1 MDVLSVLRRAARNL
15 ISRSA
20 VMNNDI
26 LLVDDEPNVLA
37 AVKRALF
44 DESLEIV
51 TATSAEEALGIMSKH
66 DFKVVISDERM
77 TGMQGAEFLALVR
90 ERYPHTI
97 RIMLTGHATLEAAM
111 KAVNEGEI
119 YRFFSKPWNDNEL
132 LFAMRS
138 AIEKYDMEGENRR
151 LLATVKTQAREL
163 RTLEKY
169 YPGISEVERDQS
181 GSLVL
186 PELSE
191 SEMRD
196 LFTECEQRYGVKL
209 TGS

>member
-1 MDVLSVLRRAARNL
+1 
-15 ISRSA
+15 
-20 VMNNDI
+20 MNNRI
-26 LLVDDEPNVLA
+26 LLVDDESKVLSA
-37 AVKRALF
+37 LKRALF
-44 DESLEIV
+44 EESLEII
-51 TATSAEEALGIMSKH
+51 TATSAEEALEIMTKQ

-77 TGMQGAEFLALVR
+77 AGMQGAEFLAQVR
-90 ERYPHTI
+90 DRYPDTV

-138 AIEKYDMEGENRR
+138 AIEKFDLEAENRR
-151 LLATVKTQAREL
+151 LLKTVKTQAREL
-163 RTLEKY
+163 RALEKY
-169 YPGISEVERDQS
+169 YPGISDVERDQS

-191 SEMRD
+191 SEMRE
-196 LFTECEQRYGVKL
+196 LFAECEQRYGVKL
-209 TGS
+209 SES